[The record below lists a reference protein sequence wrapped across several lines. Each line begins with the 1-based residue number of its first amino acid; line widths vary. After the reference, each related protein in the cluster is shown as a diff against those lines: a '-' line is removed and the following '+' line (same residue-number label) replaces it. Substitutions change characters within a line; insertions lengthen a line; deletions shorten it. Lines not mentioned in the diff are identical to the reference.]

1 MTRTTGT
8 GAGTTGTGRAPG
20 TPGRFSRWM
29 QRRANERL
37 VRKVRRGRATF
48 MGMDVLVLHTMGR
61 RSGAPRET
69 PLMWLPDE
77 GDAVLVVASGGGSRN
92 PDWHA
97 NLMAHPGDVAIELP
111 GKGLVPA
118 TPHQLTG
125 ADRERAWQ
133 QVAAAQPRIAKY
145 QSKADREYP
154 LVRLTPRG

>member
-1 MTRTTGT
+1 MSTEGRTTN
-8 GAGTTGTGRAPG
+8 GARRAPG

-29 QRRANERL
+29 QRRSNARL
-37 VRKVRRGRATF
+37 VRKVRGGKATF
-48 MGMDVLVLHTMGR
+48 MGMDVLVLHTFGR

-97 NLMAHPGDVAIELP
+97 NLAAHPDDVEIELP
-111 GKGLVPA
+111 GRAPVPA
-118 TPHQLTG
+118 TPHELDG

-133 QVAAAQPRIAKY
+133 RVATAQPRIAKY
-145 QSKADREYP
+145 QSKAERQYP
-154 LVRLTPRG
+154 LVRLTPR